1 MIRSA
6 PWSLRFVFSGALF
19 FLAASPCYAIDPV
32 EVQTQAFLTA
42 YANGDRAS
50 VLSAID
56 TGTVIY
62 GSDAAEVFRGP
73 DEVRTMLEND
83 RKLWG
88 DSARIGPMQ
97 HVSVIHRGDIV
108 SIFFDAP
115 FSAGGRPPVLVR
127 FAFVWTLAHGHW
139 LLAQGSNTVPTT
151 GQSAAE
157 LLARPGK

>member
-1 MIRSA
+1 MIG
-6 PWSLRFVFSGALF
+6 SLRWSRRFVMTAALF

-32 EVQTQAFLTA
+32 EEQTQAFLTA
-42 YANGDRAS
+42 YANGDSAS
-50 VLSAID
+50 VLSAVGA
-56 TGTVIY
+56 GTVIY

-73 DEVRTMLEND
+73 VEVRAMLEND

-88 DSARIGPMQ
+88 GSARIGPMQ
-97 HVSVIHRGDIV
+97 QVSVIHRGDLA

-127 FAFVWTLAHGHW
+127 FALVWTLTNGHW
-139 LLAQGSNTVPTT
+139 LLEQASNTVPTT

-157 LLARPGK
+157 LLARPAR